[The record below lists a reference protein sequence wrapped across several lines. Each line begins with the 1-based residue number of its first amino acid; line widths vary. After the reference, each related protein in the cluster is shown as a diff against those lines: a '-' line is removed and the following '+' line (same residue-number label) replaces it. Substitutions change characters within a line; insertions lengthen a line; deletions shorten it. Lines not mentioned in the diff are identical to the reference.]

1 MRRMHIP
8 DVENALPPG
17 TPSGIANLLA
27 YKPEVAKHLTALA
40 QVVMRG
46 ESPLSP
52 GQREL
57 IAAVVSDENE
67 CHF

>member
-1 MRRMHIP
+1 MHIP
-8 DVENALPPG
+8 EVERALPSAPH
-17 TPSGIANLLA
+17 PSIAHLLA
-27 YKPEVAKHLTALA
+27 YKPEVAKHVTALA